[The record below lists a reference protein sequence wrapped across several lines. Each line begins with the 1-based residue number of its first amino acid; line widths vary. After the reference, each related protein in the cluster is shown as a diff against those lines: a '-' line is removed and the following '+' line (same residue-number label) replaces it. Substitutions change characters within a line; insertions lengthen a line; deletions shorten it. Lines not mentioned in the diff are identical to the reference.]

1 MTCRH
6 ACQCAHH
13 TARSPTGR
21 LGPSLGRKHH
31 SDTAL
36 HGELSLAMQLAVH
49 ARGSRQLE
57 LKERLPRG
65 VDLLDALGAQAER
78 FAQHQPE
85 ELVDGDAVGARGED

>member
-1 MTCRH
+1 MHASARTTRRGRRLADSARH
-6 ACQCAHH
+6 
-13 TARSPTGR
+13 
-21 LGPSLGRKHH
+21 LGVST